1 MPDEGDIGAYK
12 TLLRTRNYR
21 FWFLSSLFSG
31 LGDWI
36 GLVALQTLV
45 VSLSAE
51 SGQGRLQLFAL
62 GGIMMARLL
71 PSLLIGP
78 VAGVFAD
85 RYDRKRLMVFTNL
98 ARGGIFVLIAFSGD
112 LIALFLLTFLVE
124 CLSLLFMSAKDATL
138 PVIIDKRYLAEA
150 NQLNMLVTY
159 GTLPFGAFVGTAM
172 VALGGLL
179 QRVGWVGIEPTQLAL
194 LINASTFTAG
204 GLILSRLRLP
214 PHGRRAVDTE
224 TTGVIKELREGVEF
238 IRNLPVIRSLILG
251 VVGVFFGA
259 GAVVTL
265 GPAFVSSTLLR
276 PETDWFSLMA
286 AVGVGLL
293 VGIGSGP
300 AIAARVIPER
310 AFAVGMILTA
320 AAAVFIGFLESFAFV
335 LVAGSL
341 LGALAGFSF
350 VIGYTLLQVH
360 TRDDIRGKTFAAF
373 YTSTRLAMFASLGLA
388 PFVAGVIGRG
398 TLIIGGGVVT
408 MSGIRIT
415 ILLAGLVALTAAII
429 SGRALWKTAAP
440 DSPSMRLVG
449 GRSRPRE
456 GVFVVLEG
464 VEGAGKSTQARLLAD
479 RLRAEGHEVVV
490 TREPGGPP
498 VAEQLRDVLLRHR
511 EDGMEG
517 RTEALLYA
525 AARAEHV
532 ARVIRPALEDGKVVI
547 CDRYIDSSL
556 VYQGIARELG
566 VQDVAEINRWATE
579 GLAPDAVV
587 LLRLGAEQGLRRA
600 AARNAAVHAAR
611 HDGSDGQGSA
621 GEMAGDRMEQEGL
634 AFHQEVERGFLKVAK
649 DYSSRYVVVDADG
662 DPESVARQVRAGL
675 HPWLALH
682 EPARQT
688 TDARD
693 SGAAR

>member
-1 MPDEGDIGAYK
+1 MGAYR

-21 FWFLSSLFSG
+21 FWFLAALASG

-51 SGQGRLQLFAL
+51 TGQGRLQLFAL

-85 RYDRKRLMVFTNL
+85 RYDRKRLMVFTNM
-98 ARGGIFVLIAFSGD
+98 ARGGIFVLVAFSGD

-124 CLSLLFMSAKDATL
+124 CLSLLFLSAKDATL
-138 PVIIDKRYLAEA
+138 PVIVDKRYLAEA

-159 GTLPFGAFVGTAM
+159 GTLPFGAFVGTVM
-172 VALGGLL
+172 VALGGFL
-179 QRVGWVGIEPTQLAL
+179 QRIGWVGIEPTQLAL
-194 LINASTFTAG
+194 LINATTFMAG
-204 GLILSRLRLP
+204 GLLLSRLHLP
-214 PHGRRAVDTE
+214 PHGRRAAETE
-224 TTGVIKELREGVEF
+224 SGGVLNELREGIQF
-238 IRNLPVIRSLILG
+238 IRDLPVIRSLILG

-293 VGIGSGP
+293 VGIASAP
-300 AIAARVIPER
+300 AISSRVRTER
-310 AFAVGMILTA
+310 AFAVGMTLTA
-320 AAAVFIGFLESFAFV
+320 ASAVLIGLLDTFAYV

-341 LGALAGFSF
+341 LGALAGFTF
-350 VIGYTLLQVH
+350 LLGYTLLQFH

-388 PFVAGVIGRG
+388 PFFAGAIGRG

-415 ILLAGLVALTAAII
+415 ILLAGFIALLSAVI
-429 SGRALWKTAAP
+429 SGRSLWRASAP
-440 DSPSMRLVG
+440 KGPSMRLLG
-449 GRSRPRE
+449 GRTRPRE

-464 VEGAGKSTQARLLAD
+464 VEGAGKSTQVRLLAE
-479 RLRAEGHEVVV
+479 RLRDEGREVVV

-498 VAEQLRDVLLRHR
+498 VAEQLRDVLLRQQD
-511 EDGMEG
+511 DGMEP

-532 ARVIRPALEDGKVVI
+532 ARVIRPALEDGKVVL
-547 CDRYIDSSL
+547 CDRYVDSSL
-556 VYQGIARELG
+556 VYQGIARQLG
-566 VQDVAEINRWATE
+566 LQDVAEINRWATE
-579 GLAPDAVV
+579 GLVPDAVV
-587 LLRLGAEQGLRRA
+587 LLRLGAEEGLRRA
-600 AARNAAVHAAR
+600 AARHAAER
-611 HDGSDGQGSA
+611 AVDGDGSHAQDTQT
-621 GEMAGDRMEQEGL
+621 GEHGDRMEQEGL
-634 AFHQEVERGFLKVAK
+634 AFHVEVERGFLKVAK
-649 DYSSRYVVVDADG
+649 EYSGRYVVVDADAEP
-662 DPESVARQVRAGL
+662 DAVARQVRAGL
-675 HPWLALH
+675 HPWLALP
-682 EPARQT
+682 EGKTRSRSA
-688 TDARD
+688 AGNAE
-693 SGAAR
+693 GAS